1 MLTQNNVRDPALAL
15 KASPP
20 RATKAF
26 LERSRFL
33 FSRIESNG
41 ASAVALLAPA
51 GFGKTAQLV
60 QWRREALSRGALT
73 FWLTADERDEPHR
86 FVQGLAYAA
95 RELAGKRGF
104 DSTFMEWLDACN
116 DPMSALTGWLAE
128 VARLAVDVLLTID
141 DVEQLPEA
149 TRTESLA
156 YLLGNAP
163 SNLFIALGVRP
174 SGALS
179 ELGILNKTRVTQ
191 FGASE
196 LRFTQEETSKLVA
209 EALETRFTPEI
220 AIRLHELTEGWPLGV
235 QMAVSAL
242 HSIADPQEL
251 LNTVAK
257 DIRKYFIDAL
267 IDQQPI
273 ETQKMLVLMADFEVI
288 HPDLCKHVIGDTS
301 SLVELKRL
309 IDASP
314 LFIQA
319 EGSEWMRFHPIARDA
334 LRERLALEK
343 PAKRKSISKSA
354 GTWYAEHRLFQEAA
368 HILRATGDKKGALEM
383 ASHCMREMVMQGR
396 TAAVFE
402 WIKSFD
408 IDDIKNRA
416 DFLIPAA
423 WSFAMSDSPTDAQP
437 MIDYLLAIPQL
448 SIEDQLE
455 VDLIKSAT
463 ASYIDDFELQAEAT
477 ANWSTPPND
486 ARPQSIPIFW
496 TAKAFEAL
504 FHGKPDQARMHFG
517 KVARLDRS
525 LAYTPSAYGFVDSG
539 IALSHLWEARYTLAE
554 QVLRPALARAEERME
569 RRNPI
574 ACMIATLLAQ
584 TCWEIGLTD
593 EAKNLLALRLDVLER
608 NGFPD
613 ALISAHCT
621 LAAIANSEH
630 KQDQALNI
638 LESLQTLGEL
648 RNVIRYKTTSLL
660 EQVKLHLQYG
670 RIETAERL
678 STQLAFIAKSSNKT
692 KSSVAN
698 TLLEIQVE
706 IARAH
711 IRLSE
716 GGINHLTASLQASQA
731 AISLCESIKRGP
743 ESIHA
748 KALRAKAL
756 KRLNYA
762 DAPSA
767 MQEVISLSQ
776 ASGMV
781 RFVQELQSSTS
792 DTTSIQ
798 IEKSAPAAKSTF
810 TSQESEIAGTALLTA
825 KERDILLGL
834 VRNLS
839 NKEIA
844 IASSVSEQT
853 VKWHMK
859 NLFSKLNAANRKHAV
874 ARAHLLGLIVKAE

>member
-15 KASPP
+15 KTSPP

-26 LERSRFL
+26 MARSRFL

-41 ASAVALLAPA
+41 ATAVVLLAPA

-60 QWRREALSRGALT
+60 QWRSEAPSRGALT

-104 DSTFMEWLDACN
+104 DATFMAWLDACN

-128 VARLAVDVLLTID
+128 VAGLSADVLLTID
-141 DVEQLPEA
+141 DVERLPTS
-149 TRTESLA
+149 TRSESLA

-174 SGALS
+174 SGALA
-179 ELGILNKTRVTQ
+179 ELGILNKTRVIQ
-191 FGASE
+191 FTATE

-209 EALETRFTPEI
+209 DALGNRFTPDL
-220 AIRLHELTEGWPLGV
+220 AIRLQELTEGWPLGV

-242 HSIADPQEL
+242 HTIADPQEL
-251 LNTVAK
+251 LNTVAE
-257 DIRKYFIDAL
+257 DIRKYFIDIL

-273 ETQKMLVLMADFEVI
+273 ETQQMLVSMADFDVI
-288 HPDLCKHVIGDTS
+288 HPELCKH
-301 SLVELKRL
+301 SLGSKASLDELKRL
-309 IDASP
+309 NDESP
-314 LFIQA
+314 LFIRA
-319 EGSEWMRFHPIARDA
+319 EGSEWMRFHPIAREA
-334 LRERLALEK
+334 LRERLLLQG
-343 PAKRKSISKSA
+343 PAERIAISRSA
-354 GTWYAEHRLFQEAA
+354 ATWYAEHRLFQEAA
-368 HILRATGDKKGALEM
+368 HILRASGDKKGALEM

-402 WIKSFD
+402 WIKSLD
-408 IDDIKNRA
+408 LEDLQNRA
-416 DFLIPAA
+416 DFLVPAA
-423 WSFAMSDSPTDAQP
+423 WSFAMSESPTDALP
-437 MIDYLLAIPQL
+437 MVAHLLEIPQL
-448 SIEDQLE
+448 SVEDQFE
-455 VDLIKSAT
+455 VDLIKSAI
-463 ASYIDDFELQAEAT
+463 ASYTDNFDLQAKAT
-477 ANWSTPPND
+477 KNWQAPPLD
-486 ARPQSIPIFW
+486 ARPQSIPVFW

-525 LAYTPSAYGFVDSG
+525 LTYTPAAYGFVDSG
-539 IALSHLWEARYTLAE
+539 MALSHMWEARYTLAE
-554 QVLRPALARAEERME
+554 QVLRPALARAEDRME

-584 TCWEIGLTD
+584 TSWELGMAED
-593 EAKNLLALRLDVLER
+593 AKTLLALRLDVLER

-630 KQDQALNI
+630 RQDQALNI
-638 LESLQTLGEL
+638 LESLHTLGEL
-648 RNVIRYKTTSLL
+648 RNVMRYKTSSLL

-670 RIETAERL
+670 RIDTAK
-678 STQLAFIAKSSNKT
+678 QLANQLSFISKSQGKSNT
-692 KSSVAN
+692 TVAT
-698 TLLEIQVE
+698 TLLEIQAE
-706 IARAH
+706 LARAY
-711 IRLSE
+711 IGLAE
-716 GGINHLTASLQASQA
+716 GGISQLTASLQASQA

-743 ESIHA
+743 ESIQA
-748 KALRAKAL
+748 KAVRAKVL

-762 DAPSA
+762 DANSA
-767 MQEVISLSQ
+767 MQEVVSLAQ

-781 RFVQELQSSTS
+781 RFIQELQNSTQDATLQSS
-792 DTTSIQ
+792 D
-798 IEKSAPAAKSTF
+798 KSTATPKPTF
-810 TSQESEIAGTALLTA
+810 TAQESEIAGTALLTG
-825 KERDILLGL
+825 KERQVLLGL

-853 VKWHMK
+853 IKWHMK

-874 ARAHLLGLIVKAE
+874 ARAQLLGLIIKAE

>member
-60 QWRREALSRGALT
+60 QWRREALNSGALT

-104 DSTFMEWLDACN
+104 DATFMEWLDACN

-128 VARLAVDVLLTID
+128 VAGLAVNVLLTID
-141 DVEQLPEA
+141 DVERLPES
-149 TRTESLA
+149 TRSESLA

-174 SGALS
+174 SGALA
-179 ELGILNKTRVTQ
+179 ELGIFKKTRTTL
-191 FGASE
+191 FSAAE

-209 EALETRFTPEI
+209 EALGNRFTPDI
-220 AIRLHELTEGWPLGV
+220 AIRLQELTEGWPLGV
-235 QMAVSAL
+235 QMAVSSL
-242 HSIADPQEL
+242 HRIADPQEL

-257 DIRKYFIDAL
+257 DIRKYFIDTL
-267 IDQQPI
+267 IDQQPV
-273 ETQKMLVLMADFEVI
+273 ETQKMLILMADFEVI
-288 HPDLCKHVIGDTS
+288 HPDLCKQVLGDSTS
-301 SLVELKRL
+301 LGELSRL
-309 IDASP
+309 IDESP

-319 EGSEWMRFHPIARDA
+319 EGSEWMRFHPIAREA
-334 LRERLALEK
+334 LRERLALQE
-343 PAKRKSISKSA
+343 PATRKAISKSA

-368 HILRATGDKKGALEM
+368 HILRASGDKKGALEM

-408 IDDIKNRA
+408 LEDIKNRA

-423 WSFAMSDSPTDAQP
+423 WSFAMSESPTDAQP
-437 MIDYLLAIPQL
+437 MIDFLLAIPHL
-448 SIEDQLE
+448 SIEDKFE
-455 VDLIKSAT
+455 VDLIKSAI
-463 ASYIDDFELQAEAT
+463 ASYIDEFELQAKAT
-477 ANWSTPPND
+477 ENWSSPPNE

-525 LAYTPSAYGFVDSG
+525 LTYTPSAYGFVDSG

-554 QVLRPALARAEERME
+554 QVLRPALTKAEERME

-584 TCWEIGLTD
+584 TCWEIGLVE
-593 EAKNLLALRLDVLER
+593 EANTLLALRLDVLER

-630 KQDQALNI
+630 RQDKALNI
-638 LESLQTLGEL
+638 LESLHTLGEL
-648 RNVIRYKTTSLL
+648 RQVKRYKTTSLL
-660 EQVKLHLQYG
+660 EQVKLHLEYG
-670 RIETAERL
+670 RLETAERL
-678 STQLAFIAKSSNKT
+678 SIELAFIAKSHGKY
-692 KSSVAN
+692 KSTVSS
-698 TLLEIQVE
+698 TLIEIHVE
-706 IARAH
+706 LARAY
-711 IRLSE
+711 IGLAA
-716 GGINHLTASLQASQA
+716 GGINQLNASLQASQA

-743 ESIHA
+743 ESIQA

-762 DAPSA
+762 DAGSA
-767 MQEVISLSQ
+767 MQEVLSLAQ
-776 ASGMV
+776 ASGMIQ
-781 RFVQELQSSTS
+781 FIHKLQNSSS
-792 DTTSIQ
+792 ETTTQ
-798 IEKSAPAAKSTF
+798 LLEKSVTIAKPTF
-810 TSQESEIAGTALLTA
+810 TSYESEIARTALLTA
-825 KERDILLGL
+825 KERAVLLGL

-844 IASSVSEQT
+844 NSSSVSEQT
-853 VKWHMK
+853 IKWHMK
-859 NLFSKLNAANRKHAV
+859 NLFFKLNAANRKHAV

>member
-33 FSRIESNG
+33 FSRIELNG

-104 DSTFMEWLDACN
+104 DATFIEWLDACN
-116 DPMSALTGWLAE
+116 DPISALTGWLAE
-128 VARLAVDVLLTID
+128 VAGLAVDVLLTID
-141 DVEQLPEA
+141 DVERLPKS
-149 TRTESLA
+149 TRSESLA

-174 SGALS
+174 SGSLA
-179 ELGILNKTRVTQ
+179 ELGILSKTRVSQ
-191 FGASE
+191 FSAAE
-196 LRFTQEETSKLVA
+196 LRFTQDETSKLVA
-209 EALETRFTPEI
+209 EALGDRFTPDM
-220 AIRLHELTEGWPLGV
+220 AIRLQELTEGWPLGV
-235 QMAVSAL
+235 QMAVSTL
-242 HSIADPQEL
+242 HRIADPQEL

-257 DIRKYFIDAL
+257 DIRKYFIDTL
-267 IDQQPI
+267 IDQQPV

-288 HPDLCKHVIGDTS
+288 HPDLCRHVLGDTT
-301 SLVELKRL
+301 SLGELKRL
-309 IDASP
+309 IDESP

-319 EGSEWMRFHPIARDA
+319 EGSEWMRFHPIAREA
-334 LRERLALEK
+334 LRERLALQDT
-343 PAKRKSISKSA
+343 AKRKEISKNA

-368 HILRATGDKKGALEM
+368 HILRASGDKKGALEM

-408 IDDIKNRA
+408 LDDIKHRA
-416 DFLIPAA
+416 DFLVPAA

-437 MIDYLLAIPQL
+437 MIDYLLEIPQL
-448 SIEDQLE
+448 SIEDQFE
-455 VDLIKSAT
+455 VDLIKSAI
-463 ASYIDDFELQAEAT
+463 ASYIDDFELQSKAT
-477 ANWSTPPND
+477 ENWNAPPTD

-504 FHGKPDQARMHFG
+504 FKGKPDQARMHFG

-525 LAYTPSAYGFVDSG
+525 LSYTPAAYGFVDSG
-539 IALSHLWEARYTLAE
+539 IALSHLWEARYTLTE
-554 QVLRPALARAEERME
+554 QVLRPALTRAEERME

-574 ACMIATLLAQ
+574 ACMLAALLAQ
-584 TCWEIGLTD
+584 TCWEIGLTE
-593 EAKNLLALRLDVLER
+593 EANTLLALRLDVLER

-630 KQDQALNI
+630 RQDQALNI
-638 LESLQTLGEL
+638 LESLHTLGEL
-648 RNVIRYKTTSLL
+648 RNVTRYKTTSLL

-670 RIETAERL
+670 RLDTAERL
-678 STQLAFIAKSSNKT
+678 ANQLAFITKNHGKS
-692 KSSVAN
+692 KSTVAS
-698 TLLEIQVE
+698 TLLEIQTE
-706 IARAH
+706 LARAY
-711 IRLSE
+711 IGLAE
-716 GGINHLTASLQASQA
+716 GGLSHLTASLQASQA

-743 ESIHA
+743 ESIQA

-762 DAPSA
+762 DAGSA
-767 MQEVISLSQ
+767 MQEVLSLAQ

-781 RFVQELQSSTS
+781 RFVHELQNSTS
-792 DTTSIQ
+792 EIATPAL
-798 IEKSAPAAKSTF
+798 EKSLTAAKATF
-810 TSQESEIAGTALLTA
+810 TSLESEIASTALLTA
-825 KERDILLGL
+825 KERDVLLGL

-853 VKWHMK
+853 IKWHMK

-874 ARAHLLGLIVKAE
+874 ARAQVLGLIVKAE